1 MATKPPVSTPSSPA
15 DAEAAEAVSVAAAVL
30 ADDVPALLPLSVV
43 DADDAVV
50 VAAVDAAAVV
60 ACAVDPA
67 DAEVSLSLAG
77 SPPARAALPAV
88 RIDPTKK

>member
-1 MATKPPVSTPSSPA
+1 MATKPPVSTPSSPVE
-15 DAEAAEAVSVAAAVL
+15 AEAAEAVSVAAAELV
-30 ADDVPALLPLSVV
+30 DDEPALLPLSAV
-43 DADDAVV
+43 DADDAFV
-50 VAAVDAAAVV
+50 VAAEDAAAVV

-77 SPPARAALPAV
+77 RPPAKAALPAV

>member
-1 MATKPPVSTPSSPA
+1 MATKLPVSTPSSLPDAAA
-15 DAEAAEAVSVAAAVL
+15 DAVSVAAPVL
-30 ADDVPALLPLSVV
+30 GDEVLLLLVSLA
-43 DADDAVV
+43 DADDEVV
-50 VAAVDAAAVV
+50 LLAVDAAAVV

-77 SPPARAALPAV
+77 RPPAKAVPPAV